1 MARVPRLLLLGA
13 LALLPYQTLAAE
25 WHLQRVPTPARVVAI
40 ESVDGQA
47 RVNAGGLWYALERS
61 GNTVKLKFLDA
72 PNAPKPP
79 DGALPDSKLAVGSHD
94 IARAWLAEPTD
105 RYDHGIFGDKLAAG
119 SLVIETRDGK
129 QHMVRLKNDAVFEDL
144 APRIADLDGDGHD
157 EVVLVKSYL
166 QRGSALA
173 VIAERKGTYQIVA
186 ETPPLGAAQ
195 RWLNPAGIADFTGD
209 GKRAIALVRQPH
221 AVGALELW
229 AWQDNKLKKVAE
241 LPDVTNHI
249 AGTRAIDMSAA
260 ADFDGNNIADLALPS
275 FDRSHL
281 RILAFAPQPHEMA
294 SLALPAKAL
303 TDFALLA
310 ADKQPPL
317 LALGLED
324 GTLAV
329 AGYW

>member
-1 MARVPRLLLLGA
+1 MARFPQLLLLGA
-13 LALLPYQTLAAE
+13 LALLPQQILAAE

-40 ESVDGQA
+40 ETVDGQP
-47 RVNAGGLWYALERS
+47 RINAGGLWYALERK
-61 GNTVKLKFLDA
+61 GTAVTLKFLDA
-72 PNAPKPP
+72 PDAPKPP
-79 DGALPDSKLAVGSHD
+79 DGALPDSKLAIGGHD
-94 IARAWLAEPTD
+94 IARAWLSEPTD
-105 RYDHGIFGDKLAAG
+105 RYEHGVLGDKLEAA

-144 APRIADLDGDGHD
+144 VPRIADLDGDGHD

-173 VIAERKGTYQIVA
+173 VVAERKGTYQIVA

-209 GKRAIALVRQPH
+209 GKRQIALVRQPH

-229 AWQDNKLKKVAE
+229 AWQDSKLKKMAE
-241 LPDVTNHI
+241 LTDVTNHI
-249 AGTRAIDMSAA
+249 AGTRSIGMSAA
-260 ADFDGNNIADLALPS
+260 ADFDGNNIADIALPS

-281 RILAFAPQPHEMA
+281 RIIAFTPQPHEMA

-329 AGYW
+329 VGYW